1 MYSIIIL
8 YKIRKGVSML
18 FDLSYLTEKALDQ
31 LVSRSIEKR
40 EYIIDED
47 DKDRANKYLLIGIIL
62 FAIFCLSVIF
72 LVKPE
77 DGNKSFLC
85 IVLSMVPF
93 TIIPLYLSKKV
104 SKAKERLFNL
114 EKFTAVY
121 IAEKYH
127 NIHDSSLFLSKLYD
141 MNKLEPNLSKKVSSF
156 LYKERKN
163 FQDYLDTL
171 SDKELALLA
180 APYKERLVSEISSIV
195 RAYLE
200 EKQEEEQAVIQ
211 FHNKSREFFY
221 SSLPKNLANQKI

>member
-1 MYSIIIL
+1 
-8 YKIRKGVSML
+8 ML
-18 FDLSYLTEKALDQ
+18 FDLSYLTNRALEE

-47 DKDRANKYLLIGIIL
+47 DKDRANKYLLIGVIL
-62 FAIFCLSVIF
+62 FAIFSLSVIF
-72 LVKPE
+72 LVKRE
-77 DGNKSFLC
+77 DGDKAFLC
-85 IVLSMVPF
+85 IVLGMLAF
-93 TIIPLYLSKKV
+93 TIIPLILAKKV
-104 SKAKERLFNL
+104 SKAKEKKLFNL

-127 NIHDSSLFLSKLYD
+127 NISNDSLFLSKLYD
-141 MNKLEPNLSKKVSSF
+141 MNKLEPNLSKKISSF

-171 SDKELALLA
+171 SDRELALLA
-180 APYKERLVSEISSIV
+180 APYKERLVSEIGSIV

-200 EKQEEEQAVIQ
+200 GKREEERAVIQ

-221 SSLPKNLANQKI
+221 STMPKNIARI

>member
-1 MYSIIIL
+1 
-8 YKIRKGVSML
+8 ML

-31 LVSRSIEKR
+31 LVSRGIEKR

-47 DKDRANKYLLIGIIL
+47 DKDRANKYLLIGVIL
-62 FAIFCLSVIF
+62 FAIFSLSIMF

-77 DGNKSFLC
+77 DGNKAFLC
-85 IVLSMVPF
+85 IVFSMLAF
-93 TIIPLYLSKKV
+93 TIIPLILAKKV
-104 SKAKERLFNL
+104 SKAKEKKLFNL

-121 IAEKYH
+121 IARKYH
-127 NIHDSSLFLSKLYD
+127 NIDDDSLFLSKLYD
-141 MNKLEPNLSKKVSSF
+141 MNKLEPNLSKKISSF
-156 LYKERKN
+156 LYKEGKN

-200 EKQEEEQAVIQ
+200 KKQEEEQAIVQ

-221 SSLPKNLANQKI
+221 STMPKNIAKI

>member
-1 MYSIIIL
+1 
-8 YKIRKGVSML
+8 ML

-31 LVSRSIEKR
+31 LVSRGIEKR

-47 DKDRANKYLLIGIIL
+47 DKDRANKYLLIGVIL
-62 FAIFCLSVIF
+62 FAIFSLSVIF
-72 LVKPE
+72 LVKRE
-77 DGNKSFLC
+77 DGDKAFLC
-85 IVLSMVPF
+85 IVLGMLAF
-93 TIIPLYLSKKV
+93 TIIPLILAKKV
-104 SKAKERLFNL
+104 SKAKEKKLFNL

-127 NIHDSSLFLSKLYD
+127 NISNDSLFLSKLYD
-141 MNKLEPNLSKKVSSF
+141 MNKLEPNLSKKISSF

-200 EKQEEEQAVIQ
+200 KKQEEEQAIVQ
-211 FHNKSREFFY
+211 FHNKSKEFFY
-221 SSLPKNLANQKI
+221 STMPKNIAKI

>member
-1 MYSIIIL
+1 
-8 YKIRKGVSML
+8 ML
-18 FDLSYLTEKALDQ
+18 FDLSYLTERALDQ
-31 LVSRSIEKR
+31 LVSRGIEKR
-40 EYIIDED
+40 EWIIDED

-77 DGNKSFLC
+77 DGNTAFLC
-85 IVLSMVPF
+85 IVLSMLAF
-93 TIIPLYLSKKV
+93 TITPLYLSKKV
-104 SKAKERLFNL
+104 SKAKERLFSL

-127 NIHDSSLFLSKLYD
+127 NIGNDSLFLSKLYD
-141 MNKLEPNLSKKVSSF
+141 MNKLEPNLSQKISSF
-156 LYKERKN
+156 LYKEGKN

-180 APYKERLVSEISSIV
+180 APYKERLVSEIGSIV

-200 EKQEEEQAVIQ
+200 EKQEEDQAVIQ
-211 FHNKSREFFY
+211 FHNKSKELFY
-221 SSLPKNLANQKI
+221 SSLPKNLATHYLKG

>member
-1 MYSIIIL
+1 
-8 YKIRKGVSML
+8 ML
-18 FDLSYLTEKALDQ
+18 K
-31 LVSRSIEKR
+31 KR

-47 DKDRANKYLLIGIIL
+47 DKDRANKYLLIGVIL
-62 FAIFCLSVIF
+62 FAIFSLSVMF

-77 DGNKSFLC
+77 DGDKAFLC
-85 IVLSMVPF
+85 IVFSMLAF
-93 TIIPLYLSKKV
+93 TIIPLILAKKV
-104 SKAKERLFNL
+104 SKAKEKKLFNL

-121 IAEKYH
+121 IARKYH
-127 NIHDSSLFLSKLYD
+127 NIDDDSLFLSKLYD
-141 MNKLEPNLSKKVSSF
+141 MNKLEPNLSKKISSF
-156 LYKERKN
+156 LYKEGKK

-200 EKQEEEQAVIQ
+200 EKREEEQAIVQ

-221 SSLPKNLANQKI
+221 STMPKNIAIR

>member
-1 MYSIIIL
+1 
-8 YKIRKGVSML
+8 ML
-18 FDLSYLTEKALDQ
+18 FDLSYLTERALDQ
-31 LVSRSIEKR
+31 LVSRGIEKR

-47 DKDRANKYLLIGIIL
+47 DKDRANKYLLIGVIL
-62 FAIFCLSVIF
+62 FAIFSLSVMF

-77 DGNKSFLC
+77 DGNKAFLC
-85 IVLSMVPF
+85 IVFSMLAF
-93 TIIPLYLSKKV
+93 TIIPLILAKKV
-104 SKAKERLFNL
+104 SKAKEKKLFDL

-127 NIHDSSLFLSKLYD
+127 NISNDSLFLSKLYD
-141 MNKLEPNLSKKVSSF
+141 MNKLEPNLSKKISSF
-156 LYKERKN
+156 LYKEGKS

-171 SDKELALLA
+171 SDRELALLA

-200 EKQEEEQAVIQ
+200 EKREEEQAIVQ

-221 SSLPKNLANQKI
+221 STMPKNIAKI

>member
-1 MYSIIIL
+1 
-8 YKIRKGVSML
+8 ML
-18 FDLSYLTEKALDQ
+18 FDLSYLTERALNQ
-31 LVSRSIEKR
+31 LVSRGIEKR

-47 DKDRANKYLLIGIIL
+47 DKDRANKYLLIGVIL
-62 FAIFCLSVIF
+62 FAIFSLSVMF

-77 DGNKSFLC
+77 DGNKAFLC
-85 IVLSMVPF
+85 IVFSMLAF
-93 TIIPLYLSKKV
+93 TIIPLILAKKV
-104 SKAKERLFNL
+104 SKAKEKKLFNL

-127 NIHDSSLFLSKLYD
+127 NISNDSLFLSKLYD
-141 MNKLEPNLSKKVSSF
+141 MNKLEPNLSKKISSF
-156 LYKERKN
+156 LYKEGKN

-200 EKQEEEQAVIQ
+200 EKREEEQAIVQ
-211 FHNKSREFFY
+211 FHNKSKEFFY
-221 SSLPKNLANQKI
+221 STMPKNIAIR

>member
-1 MYSIIIL
+1 
-8 YKIRKGVSML
+8 ML
-18 FDLSYLTEKALDQ
+18 FDLSYLTERALDQ
-31 LVSRSIEKR
+31 LVSRGIEKR

-77 DGNKSFLC
+77 DGDKAFLC
-85 IVLSMVPF
+85 IVLSVVPF
-93 TIIPLYLSKKV
+93 IIMPLYLSKKV
-104 SKAKERLFNL
+104 SKAKEKLFNF

-121 IAEKYH
+121 IARKYH
-127 NIHDSSLFLSKLYD
+127 NIDNDSLFLSKLYD
-141 MNKLEPNLSKKVSSF
+141 MGKLEPNLSKKISSF
-156 LYKERKN
+156 LYKEGKN

-200 EKQEEEQAVIQ
+200 EKREEEQAIVQ
-211 FHNKSREFFY
+211 FHNRSKEFFY
-221 SSLPKNLANQKI
+221 STMSKNIAIR